1 MAKAIYWIQ
10 HAKNN
15 NEKKTNNDKDR
26 KVLDIL
32 TNNAICEKTIE
43 NLRNII
49 DVKLVNNEKTLFK
62 RYIKTKL
69 YVAQN
74 VLQ

>member
-15 NEKKTNNDKDR
+15 NKKKTNNDKDR

>member
-10 HAKNN
+10 HEKNN
-15 NEKKTNNDKDR
+15 NKKKTNNDKDR